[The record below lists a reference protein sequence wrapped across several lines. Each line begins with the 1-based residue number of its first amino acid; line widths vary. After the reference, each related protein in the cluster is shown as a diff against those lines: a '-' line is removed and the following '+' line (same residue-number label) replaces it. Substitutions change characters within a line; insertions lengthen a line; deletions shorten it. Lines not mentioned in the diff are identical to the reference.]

1 MLQLY
6 CNLYSFFYSFVL
18 KYIYV
23 FFKSIERN
31 GFLNMIYYVI
41 GGVLLFIILSMI
53 LISIAKK
60 RKIIKLGK
68 DGEKK
73 VAKVLK
79 KLSSS
84 RKYKIINDLYLP
96 LYDKTTQVDHILIGS
111 FGLIVIET
119 KNLSG
124 EVYGDPKKK
133 DWLHIIGKKKHTLYN
148 PLMQNQTHI
157 DCIRHILGKENLY
170 SVTIDSL
177 IVFSAKK
184 IQLFVPNK
192 LPTIRIKKLKNY
204 FKKSEYSKNNN
215 INSQKIYDALIKY
228 QVTNKKLIANH
239 NRNVKIMT
247 KNNK

>member
-1 MLQLY
+1 
-6 CNLYSFFYSFVL
+6 
-18 KYIYV
+18 
-23 FFKSIERN
+23 
-31 GFLNMIYYVI
+31 MIYYVI
-41 GGVLLFIILSMI
+41 GAILLLIIITMI

-60 RKIIKLGK
+60 RRIIKIGK

-84 RKYKIINDLYLP
+84 GKYKIINDLYLP
-96 LYDKTTQVDHILIGS
+96 LYDKTTQIDHVLIGS
-111 FGLIVIET
+111 FGLVVIET

-133 DWLHIIGKKKHTLYN
+133 DWLHIVGSKKHTLYN

-184 IQLFVPNK
+184 IQPFVPNK
-192 LPTIRIKKLKNY
+192 LPIIRINQLKKYLK
-204 FKKSEYSKNNN
+204 KPEYSKDNK
-215 INSQKIYDALIKY
+215 INAQKIYDALIKN
-228 QVTNKKLIANH
+228 QVTDKKLIANH
-239 NRNVKIMT
+239 NKNVKIMA